1 MEQEEFFDVFEMIPR
16 TAQDVYY
23 NKLLNNS
30 CKNAIVQTGSDN
42 VEMEVQTEEIGT
54 ADKYNQAPDDV
65 LTTYKQDDSVSFVSK
80 KQKKDNDALK
90 LEKFMAR
97 AGPVMELCVE
107 ENTKMR

>member
-1 MEQEEFFDVFEMIPR
+1 
-16 TAQDVYY
+16 
-23 NKLLNNS
+23 
-30 CKNAIVQTGSDN
+30 
-42 VEMEVQTEEIGT
+42 MEVQTEELAM

-80 KQKKDNDALK
+80 KAKKEDDALK

-107 ENTKMR
+107 ENTKMRMLNDLSLEKPAAIELKQTLDFPEEILIMLGTHE